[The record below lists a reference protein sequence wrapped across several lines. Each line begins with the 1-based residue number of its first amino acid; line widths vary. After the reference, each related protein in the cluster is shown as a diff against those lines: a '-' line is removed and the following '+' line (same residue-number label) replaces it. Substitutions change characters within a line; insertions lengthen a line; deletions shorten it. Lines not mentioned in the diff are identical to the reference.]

1 MMRNANGQTPP
12 TDATQR
18 GLKATMTLLLPG
30 QHSFNDGSVS
40 DKLDNLAD
48 FVERPLGIL
57 EYEARAI
64 QHDFALPVVVCAL
77 VAASARVV
85 DEP

>member
-1 MMRNANGQTPP
+1 VT
-12 TDATQR
+12 
-18 GLKATMTLLLPG
+18 
-30 QHSFNDGSVS
+30 
-40 DKLDNLAD
+40 KLDNLAD